1 MQQDRLD
8 RQIEED
14 GVLGTFS
21 ASFVVAAAV
30 YGWKTFDSSFPA
42 IPFSINDNNHTSR
55 IVINARSPI
64 KTSVIVQWI
73 TSYKGVAR

>member
-8 RQIEED
+8 RQIKED

-21 ASFVVAAAV
+21 ACFVVAAAV

-42 IPFSINDNNHTSR
+42 IPFSINDNNHTTR

-64 KTSVIVQWI
+64 KTGVIVQWI
-73 TSYKGVAR
+73 TSYKGIAR